1 MSIPKPQHP
10 IFELTIP
17 STKQKVQFRAFTVR
31 EEKTLILAQEAKD
44 VATIARAIKSVLVDC
59 VPGLDVD
66 SLTTFDMEY
75 VMTQVRAKSVGEIV
89 ILNMPCAADPSHE
102 RTPVRIDLSSIEV
115 TFPDG
120 HDKHIPL
127 FEGGGVMMRYPTFD
141 MLEKMDGIDEIA
153 AAAMCIDYYYNG
165 DEIYDH
171 NDNTVEDFAELLGAL
186 TQTQLDLIKSKF
198 FATMPVF
205 KHEFSYKCVQCGHEH
220 HKFIK
225 GLSNFFI

>member
-17 STKQKVQFRAFTVR
+17 SSKKKVQYRAFTVR
-31 EEKTLILAQEAKD
+31 EEKTLVLAQEAKD
-44 VATIARAIKSVLVDC
+44 VGTIARAIKSVLQDC
-59 VPGLDVD
+59 VVGIDVD

-75 VMTQVRAKSVGEIV
+75 IMTHVRAKSVGEV
-89 ILNMPCAADPSHE
+89 VVLNMPCSADPAHA
-102 RTPVRIDLSSIEV
+102 RTPVRIDLSKIEV
-115 TFPDG
+115 TFPEG

-141 MLEKMDGIDEIA
+141 MLEALDKADELT
-153 AAAMCIDYYYNG
+153 AAAMCVDYYYNG

-171 NDNTVEDFAELLGAL
+171 KDNTVEDFAELLGAL
-186 TQTQLDLIKSKF
+186 TQSQLEQIKTKF

-205 KHEFSYKCVQCGHEH
+205 KHEFSYKCVECGHEH